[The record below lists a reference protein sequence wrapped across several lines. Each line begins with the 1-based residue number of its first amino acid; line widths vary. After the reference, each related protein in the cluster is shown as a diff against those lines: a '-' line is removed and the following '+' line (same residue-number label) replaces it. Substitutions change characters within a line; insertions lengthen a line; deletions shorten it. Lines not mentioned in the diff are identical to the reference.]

1 MLNAVVKESQFRL
14 VFIVP
19 DVAVSYRYPP
29 HPPSPIAVG
38 FCTVPFGSMS
48 ADFQETRVVNL
59 WQIIVRS
66 LMAENMGSW
75 GES

>member
-14 VFIVP
+14 VFIEP
-19 DVAVSYRYPP
+19 DVAVAYRYPP
-29 HPPSPIAVG
+29 LPSPIAVG
-38 FCTVPFGSMS
+38 FRTVPFGSMS